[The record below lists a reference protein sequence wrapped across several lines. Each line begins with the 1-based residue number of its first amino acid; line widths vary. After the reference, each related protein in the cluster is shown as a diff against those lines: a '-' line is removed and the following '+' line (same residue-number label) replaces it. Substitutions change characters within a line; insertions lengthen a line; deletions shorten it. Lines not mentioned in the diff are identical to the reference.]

1 MTDLPV
7 DAQAVRDAAAA
18 IAGAIAHSPVIP
30 APGLSELANAEIY
43 LKLET
48 VHRTGSFKERGAL
61 NKLLTLNPSERRA
74 GVVAMSAGNHAQG
87 VAYHARRLGV
97 PATIVMPEGTP
108 FIKIDRT
115 EAYGAKVVLKGDSL
129 SAARQAAD
137 RFAREQGLLLVH
149 PYDDPVIIAGQ
160 GTIALELLGDCPD
173 LDTIVVPIGG
183 GGLISGIAVAA
194 RALNPEIQIVGVQS
208 ILYPSMYRVMRGE
221 DPGPPAAAATL
232 AEGIAVK
239 EPGRLTRRIVKALV
253 SDILLV
259 DDVSIEGAIE
269 TLLERQKL
277 VVEGAGAAGLAA
289 VLSAPERFRGRRVGI
304 VICGGNIDARLL
316 AAILMRGLVREGRL
330 VRLRSELPDVP
341 GALSRL
347 SGVIGKHAGNI
358 VEVHHQRLFHDTS
371 VKRAELDVVVE
382 TQNRRHVEVLIA
394 ALIEAGFPTHLL
406 LSNGSEEAGP
416 LPDPPPQAGEGGVGV
431 KRGER

>member
-7 DAQAVRDAAAA
+7 TIEHVRDAAAA
-18 IAGAIAHSPVIP
+18 IAGAIARTP
-30 APGLSELANAEIY
+30 AISAPALSELTGAHID

-48 VHRTGSFKERGAL
+48 LHRTGSFKERGAL
-61 NKLLTLNPSERRA
+61 TKLLSLDPRERRA

-87 VAYHARRLGV
+87 VAYHARRLGI

-108 FIKIDRT
+108 FTKIDRT
-115 EAYGAKVVLKGDSL
+115 EAFGAKVVLKGDSL
-129 SAARQAAD
+129 SAARKAAD
-137 RFAREQGLLLVH
+137 ALARGEGLVFVH
-149 PYDDPVIIAGQ
+149 PYDDPAIIAGQ
-160 GTIALELLGDCPD
+160 GTIALEFLDNRPD
-173 LDTIVVPIGG
+173 LDTLVVPIGG

-194 RALNPEIQIVGVQS
+194 KAVNPRIDIIGVQS
-208 ILYPSMYRVMRGE
+208 TLYPSMYRLVRHE

-259 DDVSIEGAIE
+259 DDVAIE
-269 TLLERQKL
+269 TAIESLVERQKL

-289 VLSAPERFRGRRVGI
+289 VLAAPERFRGRRVGI

-316 AAILMRGLVREGRL
+316 ASILMRGLVREGRL
-330 VRLRSELPDVP
+330 VRLRSELPDIP

-394 ALIEAGFPTHLL
+394 ALAAAGFPTQLL
-406 LSNGSEEAGP
+406 PNGAPEAEEG
-416 LPDPPPQAGEGGVGV
+416 
-431 KRGER
+431 